1 MKKSIVNKTSS
12 IIIVLIAV
20 LMLFAP
26 VLALTAGAARG
37 NFDWTTDRSGKIHQ
51 VVDGSELTD
60 EQTHFSLSYDVKGGR
75 DFQFHYSMDW
85 AKWEGKVNASPGE
98 VITVSY
104 TATYP
109 SLKDQFYYDEVA
121 KDYSAEYKV
130 WEYTDYFREESVD
143 GEWFTYLHD
152 NRQSNSS
159 ASNIS
164 GSFSL
169 TVPRLEDLKDISQSG
184 QSSREI
190 SMGVVASFNVK
201 SNTNPNYDSTYS
213 LSFDIDITVDK
224 NEGTEYGGVT
234 HDASTEDGETDT
246 TVPEAI
252 VVGVAATAAGVA
264 GAAAASAAA
273 SSGAGSNGGSDK
285 SNKSDKD
292 EVGVFKMYVGKNFGD
307 GIRKGAKPVKIWA
320 RMVEEKNGK
329 QYPRPDL
336 NSYITVTGQNLNVVS
351 AVLMGDRV
359 VADVS
364 VDSACSSDKAI
375 VTFIYNGK
383 GGAFRNNIVFKVVGD
398 PYYQFRNESEA
409 DRAKGY
415 AEGPYPY
422 AVFGDMFKYTV
433 RFTLANTTGYPQEIK
448 AKSLT
453 PEMEVEVARDTAVE
467 YGYVMT
473 ITNKTRE
480 PATKKIFTKEET
492 RNAELTSVFEDGT
505 KITEK
510 VGLRL
515 YPEGLNV
522 LADKIEKE
530 AERIP
535 VKAYDLELYGDAR
548 DKLMGEKF
556 YLLLALKTDHGA
568 EILIPPKKMDDTSF
582 GEALEGDTRI
592 NTPENKKIAEK
603 FTFKVDTG
611 NKEGEFYFIPLDEIY
626 QQKKEIVYSA
636 TLSVTVVYK
645 NTEYMRFIPFRL
657 IGKLPD
663 PMENWKEEYAK
674 LQRRIG
680 KFSLPGEKDRWLEC
694 LKNCATEPPCSV
706 EELRMVSKE
715 ILRVYMKYWMT
726 QNKEDYAEV
735 ARYDNILYALE
746 WAKFIGDCAFS
757 YLITIYAGPLADAVV
772 TPAKDIFFNCIGEV
786 VACVSRG
793 ESFDYKNLEVYKS
806 LNTAGDNVAA
816 KMTVDGIKSNPKQ
829 WFYYIA
835 AYYAVSVFRN
845 YCYKLDEEGVSDF
858 YGALTSAFKDMTVNM
873 FKTIAGELFNKWLN
887 SENFQKLAGD
897 KVSKYLTDTIKKN
910 VPGLDVNIDLKSV
923 TLTLTESEIMTKNAQ
938 IVEKFLTE
946 TIGMGWGRI
955 CDKIGT
961 SELHYNEDMQIVY
974 TFRLWE
980 PVTGKPLYCELVL
993 SKVLAFSTNPL
1004 SPFMYMFDL
1013 FFSYVSG
1020 TNAAIT
1026 FPADPPIERDR
1037 AAQHKHFEEYKE
1049 SLRNRSSEYY
1059 QKLDDWADKK
1069 RKGE

>member
-1 MKKSIVNKTSS
+1 MNKRIVKNSRT

-20 LMLFAP
+20 FMLCAP
-26 VLALTAGAARG
+26 VLSLTAVAARG
-37 NFDWTTDRSGKIHQ
+37 NFEWTTDRSGKIHQ

-121 KDYSAEYKV
+121 KDYSAEYRCR
-130 WEYTDYFREESVD
+130 EYTDYFREEAVD

-152 NRQSNSS
+152 KKQSNSS
-159 ASNIS
+159 AANIS

-169 TVPRLEDLKDISQSG
+169 TVPRLEDLKDISKSG
-184 QSSREI
+184 NSSREI

-201 SNTNPNYDSTYS
+201 SNTNTNYDNTYS
-213 LSFDIDITVDK
+213 LSFDIDITVDR
-224 NEGTEYGGVT
+224 NEGVEFAGVT
-234 HDASTEDGETDT
+234 NDASTEKGETGVS
-246 TVPEAI
+246 VPAAI
-252 VVGVAATAAGVA
+252 VIGILATGAGIA
-264 GAAAASAAA
+264 GAAAASAGGGAAAA
-273 SSGAGSNGGSDK
+273 SGGS
-285 SNKSDKD
+285 SDPSKKD
-292 EVGVFKMYVGKNFGD
+292 DDGGTFKMYVGKNFGD
-307 GIRKGAKPVKIWA
+307 GIRKGAKPVTVWA

-329 QYPRPDL
+329 EYPRPDL
-336 NSYITVTGQNLNVVS
+336 NRNITVTGQNINVVS
-351 AVLMGDRV
+351 AVLTGSHMEANVGID
-359 VADVS
+359 AS
-364 VDSACSSDKAI
+364 CSADSAI
-375 VTFIYNGK
+375 LTFIYNGK
-383 GGAFRNNIVFKVVGD
+383 GGTFRNNVVFKVVGD
-398 PYYQFRNESEA
+398 PYYQFRSESEA
-409 DRAKGY
+409 DIANGY

-422 AVFGDMFKYTV
+422 AVFGDAFTYKV
-433 RFTLANTTGYPQEIK
+433 RFTIASTTGYPEEIK
-448 AKSLT
+448 VKSLT
-453 PEMEVEVARDTAVE
+453 PEMEISVARDTTAE
-467 YGYVMT
+467 YGYTLT
-473 ITNKTRE
+473 IKNKTRE
-480 PATKKIFTKEET
+480 PAAKKIFTKEET
-492 RNAELTSVFEDGT
+492 RDAELTSVFEDGT
-505 KITEK
+505 KLTEK

-530 AERIP
+530 ERIP
-535 VKAYDLELYGDAR
+535 IKAYDLELYGDAR

-568 EILIPPKKMDDTSF
+568 DILIPPEKMDDTSF
-582 GEALEGDTRI
+582 GEVLEGDTRI
-592 NTPENKKIAEK
+592 NTPENEKIAEK
-603 FTFKVDTG
+603 FTFKIDIG
-611 NKEGEFYFIPLDEIY
+611 NKAGEFYFIPLDEIY
-626 QQKKEIVYSA
+626 QLKKEIVYSA

-645 NTEYMRFIPFRL
+645 NTEYVRYVPFRL

-663 PMENWKEEYAK
+663 PMADWKEEYAK
-674 LQRRIG
+674 LQRRIE

-715 ILRVYMKYWMT
+715 ILRVYMKYWTT

-746 WAKFIGDCAFS
+746 WAQFIGDCAFS

-772 TPAKDIFFNCIGEV
+772 TPAKNIFFNCIGEV
-786 VACVSRG
+786 IACVSRG
-793 ESFDYKNLEVYKS
+793 TSFDYKNLEVYKT

-829 WFYYIA
+829 WFWYIA

-845 YCYKLDEEGVSDF
+845 YCVKLNEEGVSDF

-873 FKTIAGELFNKWLN
+873 FKTIAGELFNKWLK

-897 KVSKYLTDTIKKN
+897 KVSKYLTDTIKKK
-910 VPGLDVNIDLKSV
+910 VPGLDVNVNMKNV

-1020 TNAAIT
+1020 TRSAIT
-1026 FPADPPIERDR
+1026 FPKDPPIERDR
-1037 AAQHKHFEEYKE
+1037 AAQHKHFEEYREK
-1049 SLRNRSSEYY
+1049 LRSETDPEIYRKLDEWAEKKRNENRS
-1059 QKLDDWADKK
+1059 
-1069 RKGE
+1069 